1 MIKEYINEN
10 FIAGWTIDEKI
21 CDDLIQVF
29 KDNKEQHKPGVIGGP
44 YNVNKEKK
52 NSIDIGLH
60 PDWDEPR
67 FVAFKNAMKECVGL
81 YEKLYPEVKGFHGF
95 GMTEGANIQYYP
107 PGGGYFVEHCERTSK
122 MEAKRCLVWMTY
134 LNDVPNAGTNFKYQ
148 KLTTPAKKGLTLIW
162 PTDFTHTHSGQISET
177 HEKYIITGW
186 FGYYSDEPPFT
197 PAQQAAQN

>member
-67 FVAFKNAMKECVGL
+67 FVAFKNAMKECTAS
-81 YEKLYPEVKGFHGF
+81 YEKLYPEVKDFNGYD
-95 GMTEGANIQYYP
+95 MTEGANIQYYP

-162 PTDFTHTHSGQISET
+162 PTDFTHTHSGQISDT

>member
-21 CDDLIQVF
+21 CDDLIQLF
-29 KDNKEQHKPGVIGGP
+29 KDNKEQQKPGVIGGP

-67 FVAFKNAMKECVGL
+67 FVAFKNAMKKCVGQ

-162 PTDFTHTHSGQISET
+162 PTDFTHTHSGQISDT

>member
-1 MIKEYINEN
+1 MIKEYMNEN

-21 CDDLIQVF
+21 CDDLIQLF
-29 KDNKEQHKPGVIGGP
+29 KDNKEHQRPGVIGGP
-44 YNVNKEKK
+44 YNIKKEKK

-60 PDWDEPR
+60 PNWDEPR
-67 FVAFKNAMKECVGL
+67 FVAFKNAMKECTAS
-81 YEKLYPEVKGFHGF
+81 YEKLYPEVKDFKVYD
-95 GMTEGANIQYYP
+95 MTEGANIQYYP

-162 PTDFTHTHSGQISET
+162 PTDFTHTHSGQISDT

-186 FGYYSDEPPFT
+186 FGYYSDEPPMT
-197 PAQQAAQN
+197 PAQN